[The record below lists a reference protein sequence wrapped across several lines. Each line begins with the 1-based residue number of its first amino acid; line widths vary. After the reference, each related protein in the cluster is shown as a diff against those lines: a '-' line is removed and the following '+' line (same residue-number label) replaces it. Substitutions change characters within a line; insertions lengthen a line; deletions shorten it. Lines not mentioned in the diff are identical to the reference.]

1 MVRMDAVSFF
11 HIFALSGL
19 SIWVLQEKDGDTQPV
34 VLQVRDME
42 LPIWAIVLYAGE
54 ISTSKAWAKTAREG
68 KKIKK
73 QFYSGLSHAVSFL
86 SCIAMQCLKHSLRDL
101 LFKLPQAAP
110 KPRCCCWG
118 RCWDPDHKEECSVRL
133 WSPLCNAILLF
144 SKFDF
149 VVKYRI
155 LKR

>member
-1 MVRMDAVSFF
+1 MVRMDAVPFF
-11 HIFALSGL
+11 LIFALSGL

-42 LPIWAIVLYAGE
+42 LPIWAIVLYVGE
-54 ISTSKAWAKTAREG
+54 ISTSKAWAKTARE
-68 KKIKK
+68 KKK
-73 QFYSGLSHAVSFL
+73 QLYSGLSHAVSFL
-86 SCIAMQCLKHSLRDL
+86 SRIAIQCLKHSPGDL
-101 LFKLPQAAP
+101 LFKSSQAAP

-118 RCWDPDHKEECSVRL
+118 KCWDPDHEEECSVRL

-149 VVKYRI
+149 MVKYRI
-155 LKR
+155 QKR